1 MFHKPAQPLSNIS
14 PCGRP
19 IPIGSKLPH
28 LGDVA
33 RQLSGRLG
41 FFFPAG
47 PSWVRVRGRVKQFLL
62 EFFLIVTCSNGIDLP
77 LLREIV

>member
-1 MFHKPAQPLSNIS
+1 MFRKPAQPLSNIS
-14 PCGRP
+14 PCGKP

-33 RQLSGRLG
+33 RPLSGRLG